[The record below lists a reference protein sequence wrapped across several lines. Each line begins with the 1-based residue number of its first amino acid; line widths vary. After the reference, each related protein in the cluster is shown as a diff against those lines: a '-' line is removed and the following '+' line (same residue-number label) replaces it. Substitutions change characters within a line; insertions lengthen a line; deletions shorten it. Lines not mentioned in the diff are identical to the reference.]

1 MTHTSIY
8 LNDAPDRRSHVL
20 LLTVLAAIAI
30 FIGWAYFAV
39 LDEVAVGN
47 GKVIPSSKEQVIQ
60 SLEGGI
66 LSEMFVREGDI
77 VGQGQELAVLDQS
90 VVKSTVE
97 EVASKISVLQA
108 RAARLRAE
116 MEDKED
122 VQFPADTELDQT
134 IKDRELELFHANR
147 DAFHENRASLQQQFD
162 LTNKELTIVTP
173 LLKRG
178 AANEIEVLKLQQ
190 RVAELQAKLQSLES
204 EYYVQLKEDYSE
216 TMGELEPLLK
226 VREGRAD
233 QLRRTVIT
241 SPTRGIVKEV
251 AVSTIGGVVGP
262 GGVIMQII
270 PLDDQLLIE
279 AQLSP
284 RDIAFIHP
292 DQKAII
298 KITAY
303 DYAIYG
309 TLQGRVERI
318 SPDTIEDKV
327 ERNRVYY
334 RVYVVT
340 DHSYLETK
348 DGKRHPIIPG
358 MVATAE
364 IQTGSKTVLDYLIK
378 PLDRAAEALR
388 ER

>member
-1 MTHTSIY
+1 MTHSSIY
-8 LNDAPDRRSHVL
+8 LNDAPDRRSHAL

-122 VQFPADTELDQT
+122 VQFPTDTELDQT

-147 DAFHENRASLQQQFD
+147 DAFRENRASLQQQFD

-190 RVAELQAKLQSLES
+190 RVAELQSKLQSLES

>member
-1 MTHTSIY
+1 MVEFSIY
-8 LNDAPDRRSHVL
+8 LNDKSDRRSHVL
-20 LLTVLAAIAI
+20 LLTVIVAICV

-39 LDEVAVGN
+39 LDEVAVGD

-66 LSEMFVREGDI
+66 VSEMFVRDGDI
-77 VGQGQELAVLDQS
+77 VEQGQELAVLDQS

-122 VQFPADTELDQT
+122 VAFPADSELDQT
-134 IKDRELELFHANR
+134 IKDREMELFHANR
-147 DAFHENRASLQQQFD
+147 DAFQQNRDSLQEQLD
-162 LTNKELTIVTP
+162 LAQKELTIVTP

-190 RVAELQAKLQSLES
+190 RVAELDAKLKSLGS
-204 EYYVQLKEDYSE
+204 EYYVQLKKDYSD

-262 GGVIMQII
+262 GGIVMQII

-327 ERNRVYY
+327 ERNKVYY

-364 IQTGSKTVLDYLIK
+364 IQTGSKTVLDYLLK
-378 PLDRAAEALR
+378 PLERAKEALR

>member
-1 MTHTSIY
+1 MADPSLY
-8 LNDAPDRRSHVL
+8 LTDKSDGRSHVL
-20 LLTVLAAIAI
+20 LLTVIMAICV
-30 FIGWAYFAV
+30 FIVWAYFAV

-66 LSEMFVREGDI
+66 VSEMFVRDGDI
-77 VGQGQELAVLDQS
+77 VEQGQELAVLDQS

-97 EVASKISVLQA
+97 EVASKINVLQA

-122 VQFPADTELDQT
+122 VAFPADTELDRT

-147 DAFHENRASLQQQFD
+147 DAFHQNRNSLREQLELAQ
-162 LTNKELTIVTP
+162 KELTIVTP

-190 RVAELQAKLQSLES
+190 KVAELDAKLKSLGS
-204 EYYVQLKEDYSE
+204 EYYVQLKKDYSD

-262 GGVIMQII
+262 GGIVMQII

-292 DQKAII
+292 DQKATI

-318 SPDTIEDKV
+318 SPDTIEDEV
-327 ERNRVYY
+327 ERNKVYY

-364 IQTGSKTVLDYLIK
+364 IQTGSKTVLDYLLK
-378 PLDRAAEALR
+378 PLERAKEALR

>member
-1 MTHTSIY
+1 MADSSLY
-8 LNDAPDRRSHVL
+8 LTDKSDGRSHVL
-20 LLTVLAAIAI
+20 LLTVIMAICV
-30 FIGWAYFAV
+30 FIVWAYFAV

-66 LSEMFVREGDI
+66 VSEMFVRDGDI
-77 VGQGQELAVLDQS
+77 VEQGQELAVLDQS

-97 EVASKISVLQA
+97 EVASKINVLQA

-122 VQFPADTELDQT
+122 VAFPADTELDRT

-147 DAFHENRASLQQQFD
+147 DAFHQNRNSLREQLELAQ
-162 LTNKELTIVTP
+162 KELTIVTP

-190 RVAELQAKLQSLES
+190 KVAELDAKLKSLGS
-204 EYYVQLKEDYSE
+204 EYYVQLKKDYSD

-262 GGVIMQII
+262 GGIVMQII

-292 DQKAII
+292 DQKATI

-318 SPDTIEDKV
+318 SPDTIEDEV
-327 ERNRVYY
+327 ERNKVYY

-364 IQTGSKTVLDYLIK
+364 IQTGSKTVLDYLLK
-378 PLDRAAEALR
+378 PLERAKEALR

>member
-1 MTHTSIY
+1 
-8 LNDAPDRRSHVL
+8 
-20 LLTVLAAIAI
+20 
-30 FIGWAYFAV
+30 
-39 LDEVAVGN
+39 
-47 GKVIPSSKEQVIQ
+47 
-60 SLEGGI
+60 
-66 LSEMFVREGDI
+66 MFVRDGDI
-77 VGQGQELAVLDQS
+77 VEQGQELAVLDQS

-97 EVASKISVLQA
+97 EVASKINVLQA

-122 VQFPADTELDQT
+122 VAFPADTELDRT

-147 DAFHENRASLQQQFD
+147 DAFHQNRNSLREQLELAQ
-162 LTNKELTIVTP
+162 KELTIVTP

-190 RVAELQAKLQSLES
+190 KVAELDAKLKSLVS
-204 EYYVQLKEDYSE
+204 EYYVQLKKDYSD

-262 GGVIMQII
+262 GGIVMQII

-292 DQKAII
+292 DQKATI

-318 SPDTIEDKV
+318 SPDTIEDEV
-327 ERNRVYY
+327 ERNKVYY

-364 IQTGSKTVLDYLIK
+364 IQTGSKTVLDYLLK
-378 PLDRAAEALR
+378 PLERAKEALR

>member
-1 MTHTSIY
+1 MTHSSIY

-116 MEDKED
+116 MEDKDD
-122 VQFPADTELDQT
+122 VRFPADTELEQT

-162 LTNKELTIVTP
+162 LTNKELTIVKP

-204 EYYVQLKEDYSE
+204 EYYVQLKKDYSE

-327 ERNRVYY
+327 ERNKVYY